1 MGAHRLKITI
11 PEDHHLVLDLPEEFP
26 AGPAELLV
34 FPKPEER
41 EEPKVDDRPSPE
53 EALRRFEE
61 IMARLSE
68 DPRSFD
74 ELSDEEREARLRLI
88 QGSGRGLFSSTEEFI
103 RRKQEEIEL
112 EERRFAR

>member
-11 PEDHHLVLDLPEEFP
+11 PEDHHLVLDIPEEVP

-41 EEPKVDDRPSPE
+41 VEPKVDDRPSPE
-53 EALRRFEE
+53 EARRRFEE
-61 IMARLSE
+61 IVARLSE
-68 DPRSFD
+68 DPRPFD
-74 ELSDEEREARLRLI
+74 ELSDEEREARLLLI

-112 EERRFAR
+112 EERRLAR

>member
-11 PEDHHLVLDLPEEFP
+11 PEDHHLVVEVPEDIP
-26 AGPAELLV
+26 AGPAEILV
-34 FPKPEER
+34 FPQPEER
-41 EEPKVDDRPSPE
+41 EERKVDDRPSPE
-53 EALRRFEE
+53 EALQRFEE
-61 IMARLSE
+61 IMARLAE
-68 DPRSFD
+68 DPRQFD

-88 QGSGRGLFSSTEEFI
+88 QGSGRGLFSSTDEFI